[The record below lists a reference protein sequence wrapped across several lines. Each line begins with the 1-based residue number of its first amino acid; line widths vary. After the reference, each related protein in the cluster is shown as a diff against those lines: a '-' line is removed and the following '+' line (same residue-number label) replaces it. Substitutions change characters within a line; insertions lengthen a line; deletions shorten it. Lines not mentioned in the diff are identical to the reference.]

1 MRINFLVISVSILIF
16 VLTAIVL
23 RKRGNADDAK
33 KRMIKSITDEGNDLK
48 SDHAELEESFYS
60 RFIEDKVKKVSKLF
74 EQYANKR
81 KEKNNQVVNE
91 KKVAKIQQTERLLRM
106 SGMHT
111 SYQNFNFFKIAF
123 AIIFSVVVVGVAF
136 VLNLELINTML
147 IIMIGIVVAFM
158 APDFFLK
165 NMVKSHQQKIRD
177 QLPDVFDL
185 LAVCIGA
192 GLSFDNALLKVIEKM
207 EGPFIDEL
215 MTVFRQMQMGV
226 SRVDALSALSD
237 CTDIPELKTFVSAVV
252 QASQLGIPINN
263 VMKVQSQQLRDTR
276 RETAK
281 ERGNKAAVKMSLP
294 IMIFIFPALFIV
306 ILGPTVI
313 NVMNSMH

>member
-1 MRINFLVISVSILIF
+1 MRINFLVISVSVLIF
-16 VLTAIVL
+16 VLTSIVL

-33 KRMIKSITDEGNDLK
+33 HRMIKSITSEENDIK

-60 RFIEDKVKKVSKLF
+60 RFIEDKVKKISKLF
-74 EQYANKR
+74 EQYTNKR
-81 KEKNNQVVNE
+81 KEKSNQVINE

-111 SYQNFNFFKIAF
+111 SYQNFNFFKVAF

-226 SRVDALSALSD
+226 SRVDALTALSD

>member
-1 MRINFLVISVSILIF
+1 MRINFLVISVSVLIF
-16 VLTAIVL
+16 VLTSIVL

-33 KRMIKSITDEGNDLK
+33 HRMIKSITSEENDIK

-60 RFIEDKVKKVSKLF
+60 RFIEDKVKKISKLF
-74 EQYANKR
+74 EQYTNKR
-81 KEKNNQVVNE
+81 KEKSNQVINE

-111 SYQNFNFFKIAF
+111 SYQNFNFFKVAF
-123 AIIFSVVVVGVAF
+123 AIIFSVVVVGVAV
-136 VLNLELINTML
+136 VLNLELLNTML

>member
-1 MRINFLVISVSILIF
+1 MRINFLVISVSVLIF
-16 VLTAIVL
+16 VLTSIVL

-33 KRMIKSITDEGNDLK
+33 HRMIKSITSEENDIK

-60 RFIEDKVKKVSKLF
+60 RFIEDKVKKISKLF
-74 EQYANKR
+74 EQYTNKR
-81 KEKNNQVVNE
+81 KEKSNQVINE

-111 SYQNFNFFKIAF
+111 SYQNFNFFKVAF
-123 AIIFSVVVVGVAF
+123 AIIFSVVVVGVAI
-136 VLNLELINTML
+136 VLNLELLNTML

-226 SRVDALSALSD
+226 SRVDALTALSD

>member
-1 MRINFLVISVSILIF
+1 MRINFLVISVSVLIF
-16 VLTAIVL
+16 VLTSIVL

-33 KRMIKSITDEGNDLK
+33 KRMIKSITSEENDIK

-60 RFIEDKVKKVSKLF
+60 RFIEDKVKKISKLF
-74 EQYANKR
+74 EQYTNKR
-81 KEKNNQVVNE
+81 KEKNNQVINE

-111 SYQNFNFFKIAF
+111 SYQNFNFFKVAF

-226 SRVDALSALSD
+226 SRVDALTALSD

>member
-1 MRINFLVISVSILIF
+1 
-16 VLTAIVL
+16 
-23 RKRGNADDAK
+23 
-33 KRMIKSITDEGNDLK
+33 
-48 SDHAELEESFYS
+48 
-60 RFIEDKVKKVSKLF
+60 
-74 EQYANKR
+74 
-81 KEKNNQVVNE
+81 
-91 KKVAKIQQTERLLRM
+91 
-106 SGMHT
+106 
-111 SYQNFNFFKIAF
+111 
-123 AIIFSVVVVGVAF
+123 
-136 VLNLELINTML
+136 
-147 IIMIGIVVAFM
+147 
-158 APDFFLK
+158 
-165 NMVKSHQQKIRD
+165 
-177 QLPDVFDL
+177 
-185 LAVCIGA
+185 
-192 GLSFDNALLKVIEKM
+192 
-207 EGPFIDEL
+207 

>member
-1 MRINFLVISVSILIF
+1 MRINFLVISVSVLIF
-16 VLTAIVL
+16 VLTSIVL

-33 KRMIKSITDEGNDLK
+33 KRMIKSITSEENDIK

-60 RFIEDKVKKVSKLF
+60 RFIEDKVKKISKLF
-74 EQYANKR
+74 EQYTNKR
-81 KEKNNQVVNE
+81 KEKNNQVINE

-111 SYQNFNFFKIAF
+111 SYQNFNFFKVAF

>member
-1 MRINFLVISVSILIF
+1 MRINFLVISVSVLIF
-16 VLTAIVL
+16 VLTSIVL

-33 KRMIKSITDEGNDLK
+33 HRMIKSITSEENDIK

-60 RFIEDKVKKVSKLF
+60 RFIEDKVKKISKLF
-74 EQYANKR
+74 EQYTNKR
-81 KEKNNQVVNE
+81 KEKSNQVINE

-111 SYQNFNFFKIAF
+111 SYQNFNFFKVAF
-123 AIIFSVVVVGVAF
+123 AIIFSVVVVGVAV
-136 VLNLELINTML
+136 VLNLELLNTML

-165 NMVKSHQQKIRD
+165 NMVKSHQQKIRE

-226 SRVDALSALSD
+226 SRVDALTALSD

>member
-1 MRINFLVISVSILIF
+1 
-16 VLTAIVL
+16 
-23 RKRGNADDAK
+23 
-33 KRMIKSITDEGNDLK
+33 
-48 SDHAELEESFYS
+48 
-60 RFIEDKVKKVSKLF
+60 
-74 EQYANKR
+74 
-81 KEKNNQVVNE
+81 
-91 KKVAKIQQTERLLRM
+91 M

-123 AIIFSVVVVGVAF
+123 AVIFSVTVVGVAL
-136 VLNLELINTML
+136 VLNLEFINTML
-147 IIMIGIVVAFM
+147 IIIIGVVVAFM

-165 NMVKSHQQKIRD
+165 NMVKSHQQKIRE

-226 SRVDALSALSD
+226 SRVDALTALSD

>member
-1 MRINFLVISVSILIF
+1 MLPLWLLISLY
-16 VLTAIVL
+16 TP
-23 RKRGNADDAK
+23 
-33 KRMIKSITDEGNDLK
+33 
-48 SDHAELEESFYS
+48 SD
-60 RFIEDKVKKVSKLF
+60 
-74 EQYANKR
+74 
-81 KEKNNQVVNE
+81 
-91 KKVAKIQQTERLLRM
+91 T
-106 SGMHT
+106 
-111 SYQNFNFFKIAF
+111 
-123 AIIFSVVVVGVAF
+123 
-136 VLNLELINTML
+136 
-147 IIMIGIVVAFM
+147 
-158 APDFFLK
+158 APDLFLK

>member
-1 MRINFLVISVSILIF
+1 MRINFLVISVSVLIF
-16 VLTAIVL
+16 VLTSIVL

-33 KRMIKSITDEGNDLK
+33 HRMIKSITSEENDIK

-60 RFIEDKVKKVSKLF
+60 RFIEDKVKKISKLF
-74 EQYANKR
+74 EQYTNKR
-81 KEKNNQVVNE
+81 KEKNNQVINE

-123 AIIFSVVVVGVAF
+123 AVIFSVTVVGVAL
-136 VLNLELINTML
+136 VLNLEFINTML
-147 IIMIGIVVAFM
+147 IIIIGVVVAFM

-165 NMVKSHQQKIRD
+165 NMVKSHQQKIRE